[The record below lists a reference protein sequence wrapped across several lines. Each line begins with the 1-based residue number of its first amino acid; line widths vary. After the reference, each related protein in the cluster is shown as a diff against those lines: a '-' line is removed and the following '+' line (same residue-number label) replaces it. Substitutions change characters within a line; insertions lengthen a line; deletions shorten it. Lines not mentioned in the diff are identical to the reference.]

1 MACSVRRCGLV
12 ISPRSMLVDKSI
24 RLYENLGMKT
34 TQDTLIPADVMAD
47 AQLVAECVA
56 AGKPVPPDV
65 ARRVREEGAKITAR
79 LRQQYGELDI
89 GVPAIRELRD
99 E

>member
-1 MACSVRRCGLV
+1 MPDRGSAGKLDPFRRGV
-12 ISPRSMLVDKSI
+12 DNGSMKNDD
-24 RLYENLGMKT
+24 
-34 TQDTLIPADVMAD
+34 DTLIPPDVLAD

-56 AGKPVPPDV
+56 AGKPVPPEV
-65 ARRVREEGAKITAR
+65 ARRVREDAARITER
-79 LRQQYGELDI
+79 LRQKYGELDI